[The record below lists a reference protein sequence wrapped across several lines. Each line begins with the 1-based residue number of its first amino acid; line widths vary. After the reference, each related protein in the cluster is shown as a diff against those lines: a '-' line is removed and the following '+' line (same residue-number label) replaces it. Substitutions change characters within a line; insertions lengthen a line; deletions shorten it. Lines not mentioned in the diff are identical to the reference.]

1 MTMTAQ
7 PLERSES
14 GSKTFSIH
22 ELLRLAESG
31 ALRVPRFQR
40 PFVWD
45 ALDVRKLFDSLYRGF
60 PVGTL
65 LLWRQPAPADRV
77 VFGGVD
83 VDAAATSNAFMV
95 VDGQQRVTALVASLA
110 SEPHRRDDRFEVFFD
125 LAKHRFVGLNRGM
138 VPPRSIPVREALES
152 RSLLTWLRK
161 HGDTLEDGDL
171 DVADELGGALRDYKI
186 PAYVVEGDDERLL
199 REVFDRVNSAGKPIT
214 RAQVFHALF
223 ANDAEPGSP
232 ATVVEGVRR
241 LGFGDIPENRVVQ
254 SLLAMRGGDVQR
266 DLHDEFSEDE
276 DPSDWYEQTERAL
289 DHSVRF
295 LQSIGVVHELLMP
308 SSFPLPVL
316 AAFFHLHPEPE
327 PTILRLLERW
337 LWRGWVHGFGRES
350 GQTPALR
357 RAIRSINPRKG
368 HPEEAPDEYGAV
380 KALLDHVRDVRV
392 DDLEL
397 RSFRTDNAKARLVLL
412 ALASLNP
419 LQPDGEPLDVAAALS
434 KHGVDAVG
442 TMVPGERSDLGI
454 RGFWLP
460 GWPKASDVED
470 DILASH
476 GAPADAI
483 THLRR
488 GEYAAFAAERGRHLT
503 RLTLERVN
511 SKLSPSKRTVPPLS
525 KLLVPDPSD
534 EESSHD

>member
-1 MTMTAQ
+1 MTTTAS

-22 ELLRLAESG
+22 ELLRLATSG

-45 ALDVRKLFDSLYRGF
+45 AGDVRKLFDSLYRGF

-65 LLWRQPAPADRV
+65 LLWRQPAPTARV
-77 VFGGVD
+77 VFGGVQL
-83 VDAAATSNAFMV
+83 DAPATPDAYMV
-95 VDGQQRVTALVASLA
+95 VDGQQRVTALIASLA
-110 SEPHRRDDRFEVFFD
+110 SSPAGRDDRFEVFFD
-125 LAKHRFVGLNRGM
+125 LAKQRFVGLNRGM

-152 RSLLTWLRK
+152 RSLLTWLRN

-186 PAYVVEGDDERLL
+186 PAYVVEGEDERLL
-199 REVFDRVNSAGKPIT
+199 REVFDRVNSAGKPMT

-232 ATVVEGVRR
+232 ATVVESLRR

-266 DLHDEFSEDE
+266 DLHDEFGLDE
-276 DPSDWYEQTERAL
+276 DPVDWYEQTERAL
-289 DHSVRF
+289 DRSVRF

-316 AAFFHLHPEPE
+316 AAFFHLHPEPD
-327 PTILRLLERW
+327 PTVLRLLERW

-357 RAIRSINPRKG
+357 RAVRSINPKKG
-368 HPEEAPDEYGAV
+368 DSGTAPDEYSAV
-380 KALLDHVRDVRV
+380 RALLEPVRDVSV

-397 RSFRTDNAKARLVLL
+397 RTFRTDNSKSRLVLL
-412 ALASLNP
+412 TLASLKP
-419 LQPDGEPLDVAAALS
+419 LEPGGEPLDVAAALNEF
-434 KHGVDAVG
+434 GVAAVG
-442 TMVPGERSDLGI
+442 DLVRGERSDLGV
-454 RGFWLP
+454 RSFWLP
-460 GWPKASDVED
+460 PWPDASAVPDGV
-470 DILASH
+470 LASH
-476 GAPADAI
+476 GAPESAIEFLRAGDTARFVAD
-483 THLRR
+483 RR
-488 GEYAAFAAERGRHLT
+488 DELN
-503 RLTLERVN
+503 RLALERIN
-511 SKLSPSKRTVPPLS
+511 SRMAPGKRPLPPLS
-525 KLLVPDPSD
+525 SLLVPDPD
-534 EESSHD
+534 PERGD

>member
-1 MTMTAQ
+1 MTTTTA

-22 ELLRLAESG
+22 ELLRLATAGS
-31 ALRVPRFQR
+31 LRVPRFQR

-45 ALDVRKLFDSLYRGF
+45 AADVRKLFDSLYRGF

-65 LLWRQPAPADRV
+65 LLWRQPVPADRV
-77 VFGGVD
+77 VFGGVEI
-83 VDAAATSNAFMV
+83 DAPESPDAFMV
-95 VDGQQRVTALVASLA
+95 VDGQQRVTALVAALA
-110 SEPHRRDDRFEVFFD
+110 SNPSHRDDRFEVFFD
-125 LAKHRFVGLNRGM
+125 LSKHRFVGLNRGM

-152 RSLLTWLRK
+152 RSLLTWLRT

-186 PAYVVEGDDERLL
+186 PAYVVEGNDERLL

-232 ATVVEGVRR
+232 GTVVETLRR

-266 DLHDEFSEDE
+266 DLHDEFGDDE

-289 DHSVRF
+289 DRAIRF
-295 LQSIGVVHELLMP
+295 LKSIGVVHELLMP

-327 PTILRLLERW
+327 PAILQLLERW

-357 RAIRSINPRKG
+357 RAVRSINPKKG
-368 HPEEAPDEYGAV
+368 HPEYAPDEYDAV
-380 KALLDHVRDVRV
+380 RALLEPVRDARV
-392 DDLEL
+392 TDLEMT
-397 RSFRTDNAKARLVLL
+397 SFRTDNAKARLVLL
-412 ALASLNP
+412 AIATLSP
-419 LQPDGEPLDVAAALS
+419 LQPDGTPIDIAAALDGL
-434 KHGVDAVG
+434 GVDAVG
-442 TMVPGERSDLGI
+442 AMIPGARSDLGA
-454 RGFWLP
+454 RSFWLP
-460 GWPKASDVED
+460 GWPRASEVED
-470 DILASH
+470 RVLASH
-476 GAPADAI
+476 GASAEAI
-483 THLRR
+483 AHLRA
-488 GEYAAFAAERGRHLT
+488 GDKSAFIADRGRLLT
-503 RLTLERVN
+503 QLTLDRIN
-511 SKLSPSKRTVPPLS
+511 GKIAPGKRTIPPIS
-525 KLLVPDPSD
+525 SMLVPDPGED
-534 EESSHD
+534 EVASG